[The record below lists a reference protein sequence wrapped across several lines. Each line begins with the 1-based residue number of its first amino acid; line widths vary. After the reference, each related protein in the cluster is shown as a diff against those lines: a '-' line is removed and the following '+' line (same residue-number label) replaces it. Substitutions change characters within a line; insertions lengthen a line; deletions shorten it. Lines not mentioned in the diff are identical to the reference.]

1 MSFLPVKEQMELIR
15 RGVDELIP
23 EQDLIQKLEQSRET
37 DTPLTIKLGCDPSR
51 PDLHIGHGVV
61 LRKLRHFQDLGHTAV
76 LVIGDFTAM
85 IGDPSGRN
93 KTRPQLT
100 LEEARSNAV
109 SYVDQSKVILD
120 INSLII
126 KYNSDWL
133 NKMNFNE
140 VVKLASSYTVARMLE
155 RDDFTKR
162 FQAEVP
168 ISIHEFLY
176 PLAQAQ
182 DSVELN
188 ADVELGGTDQKF
200 NLLVGRDL
208 QKDNG
213 QVPQCII
220 TTPLLEGTDG
230 VEKMSKSYGNDIGLQ
245 DPPEEMYWKILSIS
259 DDDIEKWFVLGADAD
274 DAVMETVRKRLN
286 DPSVNPMEVKRDL
299 ARAVVALY
307 YDNKIAQQ
315 AEQHFNTVVVN
326 KGVPDEIPEFK
337 LQNEDLIVNV
347 IFGSGLL
354 KSKGEAR
361 RMIKQSAVKLD
372 GVIVDDIQA
381 TISPIGEQILKV
393 GKRRFLKVIEWPEN
407 FMDFSLERSFFLYPV

>member
-23 EQDLIQKLEQSRET
+23 EQDLLQKLEQSRET
-37 DTPLTIKLGCDPSR
+37 DTPLTINLGCDPSR

-100 LEEARSNAV
+100 LEEAKSNAV
-109 SYVDQSKVILD
+109 SYVDQYKVILD

-245 DPPEEMYWKILSIS
+245 DPPEEMYGKTLSIS
-259 DDDIEKWFVLGADAD
+259 DDDIEKWFVLAADAD
-274 DAVMETVRKRLN
+274 DAVMETVRKKLN

-307 YDNKIAQQ
+307 YDNIIAQQ

-337 LQNEDLIVNV
+337 LQNEDLIVNM

-372 GVIVDDIQA
+372 SVIVDAIQA
-381 TISPIGEQILKV
+381 TISPKGEQILKV
-393 GKRRFLKVIEWPEN
+393 GKRRFLKVIE
-407 FMDFSLERSFFLYPV
+407 

>member
-1 MSFLPVKEQMELIR
+1 MSYLTVNEQMDLIR
-15 RGVDELIP
+15 RGTEEILP
-23 EQDLIQKLEQSRET
+23 EDDLVKKLERSRST
-37 DTPLTIKLGCDPSR
+37 GKPLIVKLGCDPSR

-100 LEEARSNAV
+100 LDEAKANAE
-109 SYVDQSKVILD
+109 SYVEQAKAILD
-120 INSLII
+120 IRSVII

-133 NKMNFNE
+133 NKMNFND
-140 VVKLASSYTVARMLE
+140 VVQLASSYTVARMLE

-182 DSVELN
+182 DSVELK

-208 QKDNG
+208 QKDHG
-213 QVPQCII
+213 QEPQCII

-230 VEKMSKSYGNDIGLQ
+230 VEKMSKSYGNHIGLQ
-245 DPPEEMYWKILSIS
+245 DTPEDMYGKTLSIS
-259 DDDIEKWFVLGADAD
+259 DDMILKWFTLAADAD
-274 DAVMETVRKRLN
+274 ESVTKSVKKRLV
-286 DPSVNPMEVKRDL
+286 DPAVNPMDVKREL

-307 YDNKIAQQ
+307 YDDETATK
-315 AEQHFNTVVVN
+315 AEDHFNTVVVG
-326 KGVPDEIPEFK
+326 KGIPDDMPEYSLK
-337 LQNEDLIVNV
+337 GEDLIVNV
-347 IFGSGLL
+347 LFDAGLL

-361 RMIKQSAVKLD
+361 RMVKQGAVKLD
-372 GVIVDDIQA
+372 SKPVDDIQS
-381 TISPIGEQILKV
+381 TLTPNGDQILKV
-393 GKRRFLKVIEWPEN
+393 GKRRFLKVTG
-407 FMDFSLERSFFLYPV
+407 

>member
-100 LEEARSNAV
+100 LEEARSNAE
-109 SYVDQSKVILD
+109 SYVKQSKVILD

-230 VEKMSKSYGNDIGLQ
+230 VEKMSKSYSNDIGLQ
-245 DPPEEMYWKILSIS
+245 DPPEEMYGKTLSIS

-286 DPSVNPMEVKRDL
+286 DPSVNPMGVKRDL

-381 TISPIGEQILKV
+381 TISPRGEQILKV
-393 GKRRFLKVIEWPEN
+393 GKRRFLKVIE
-407 FMDFSLERSFFLYPV
+407 